1 MHNHLCV
8 EYDPTDTG
16 LQTPL
21 PQFRQSAG
29 GRAFAGR
36 NEGLAHHLDLIR
48 RKGVDAET
56 AHLATGDAA
65 WVARPK

>member
-1 MHNHLCV
+1 MVQALAGQCA
-8 EYDPTDTG
+8 PFPAR
-16 LQTPL
+16 L
-21 PQFRQSAG
+21 QFRQSAG

>member
-1 MHNHLCV
+1 MSM
-8 EYDPTDTG
+8 
-16 LQTPL
+16 TPL
-21 PQFRQSAG
+21 TLAYSPWPQFRQSAA